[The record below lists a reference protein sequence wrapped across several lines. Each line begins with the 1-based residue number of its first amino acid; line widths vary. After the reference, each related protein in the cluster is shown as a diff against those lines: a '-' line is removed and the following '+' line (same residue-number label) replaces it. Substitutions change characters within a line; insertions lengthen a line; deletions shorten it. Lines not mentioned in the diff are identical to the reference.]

1 MGSSYC
7 KATGRSA
14 KYYSTRTGIYGTS
27 RVSPITCSADD
38 GSKCQG
44 TAGLINFNARETA
57 RGRAT
62 ATRQRLVS
70 RAGDLDPART
80 TSVEGAGLGDI
91 ALGGNGAFIRDGG
104 LVENTVGQ
112 GECADD
118 GERLGVGDGF
128 SIATRADINVVECSC
143 RRGDSDIGS
152 IGIKDHRPRVVRKR
166 GCAGDGESATDL
178 EVTGARDELAAG
190 EGEGAVDVDGATPP
204 REGAVGLGVVG
215 TANGEGKG
223 SGLGGGAGVAGVD
236 GEAGYGPVGGDG
248 GVVVAVGVKDSDV
261 RGAGHSRG
269 VTASV
274 VARSRVRG
282 RPVIGIGTHVV
293 AIAAYPVFGGGVRSR
308 GQGEKEQKGKHAKEC
323 RSQLL

>member
-152 IGIKDHRPRVVRKR
+152 IGIKDHRPRVVRED
-166 GCAGDGESATDL
+166 GGAGDGE
-178 EVTGARDELAAG
+178 GAGDR
-190 EGEGAVDVDGATPP
+190 EGAGGTGKGAAREGVRPVDVNGATAT
-204 REGAVGLGVVG
+204 RERAVGLGEVG
-215 TANGEGKG
+215 RADGEGEG
-223 SGLGGGAGVAGVD
+223 SGLGGGASVARGE
-236 GEAGYGPVGGDG
+236 GEAGHGPVGRYG
-248 GVVVAVGVKDSDV
+248 GV
-261 RGAGHSRG
+261 
-269 VTASV
+269 
-274 VARSRVRG
+274 
-282 RPVIGIGTHVV
+282 
-293 AIAAYPVFGGGVRSR
+293 
-308 GQGEKEQKGKHAKEC
+308 
-323 RSQLL
+323 